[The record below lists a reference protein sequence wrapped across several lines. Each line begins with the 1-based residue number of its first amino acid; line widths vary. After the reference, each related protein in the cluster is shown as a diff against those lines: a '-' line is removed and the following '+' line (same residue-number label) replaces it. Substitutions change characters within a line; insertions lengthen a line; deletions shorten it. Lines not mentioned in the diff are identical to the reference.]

1 MTTSPT
7 SSLMSLQGL
16 YLLVSLQQQQQTESV
31 IEASDPVDA
40 GVCRSNEALTHKYK
54 ANLFKCYLSKI
65 IF

>member
-16 YLLVSLQQQQQTESV
+16 YLLVSLEEQQQTEPV

-40 GVCRSNEALTHKYK
+40 GVDQMRH
-54 ANLFKCYLSKI
+54 
-65 IF
+65 